1 MTVLV
6 DSNILID
13 FWKRPT
19 EELIRT
25 LSDIDIAVCDV
36 VAAELLHGAI
46 SEKNLQSMT
55 KQLNSL
61 EFLSLEEN
69 SWEALGS
76 FLYQLRIHGVTVPFQ
91 DAVIALIA
99 MQNRVPV
106 FTNDEHYAMMKKV
119 FPELQLYPE

>member
-76 FLYQLRIHGVTVPFQ
+76 FLHQLRIHGVTVPFQ